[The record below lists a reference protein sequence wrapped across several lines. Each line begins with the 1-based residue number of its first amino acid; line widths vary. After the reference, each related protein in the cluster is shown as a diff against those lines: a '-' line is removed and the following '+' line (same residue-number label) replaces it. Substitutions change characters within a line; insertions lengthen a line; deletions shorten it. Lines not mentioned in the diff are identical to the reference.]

1 MLILTFFGIYVAI
14 GGVFAAAFFVRGY
27 AAIAPGARASIG
39 ARVLWLPAAVALWP
53 HLTVKWLRA
62 RRQAATATAA
72 AAAP

>member
-1 MLILTFFGIYVAI
+1 MLLLLIGVYFVA